1 MKRLM
6 NFLRGMVTLSVT
18 GPFPERLI
26 NLCAQEEID
35 FWAVTWLDMNT
46 LRLTTRR
53 RTLALLGELAE
64 RVGCQVQ
71 VEGSRGLPDFLLR
84 FRKRY
89 AFLVG
94 LTLSLCAVAVLSR
107 FVLTIEVTGNERVP
121 TAVILTQLRQLGVK
135 PGVYGP
141 SIDRQ
146 QVAQEALLELEELS
160 WMGINLHGTRLEVIV
175 RESIPAPERVD
186 EKGYYDIVAEADG
199 IITQVEA

>member
-175 RESIPAPERVD
+175 R
-186 EKGYYDIVAEADG
+186 
-199 IITQVEA
+199 